1 MKKID
6 EKGID
11 ENILVLDASIGQNA
25 KKQVEIFNKMLNIS
39 GLIMNKMDG
48 TAKGGILVAIANEF
62 KKPIYAIGVGE
73 GINDLQEF
81 KADDYINSLLKLKK

>member
-1 MKKID
+1 
-6 EKGID
+6 
-11 ENILVLDASIGQNA
+11 
-25 KKQVEIFNKMLNIS
+25 
-39 GLIMNKMDG
+39 MDG